1 MNENMKKVILMPD
14 SFKGTMSSIEVCNI
28 MEEVIHKY
36 YPHCKVKKIPVAD
49 GGEGTVDCFL
59 EALSGEEVTVT
70 VNNPFFEPMQAKYA
84 LIHDGKTAVIEMA
97 SCAGLPLVEDRKDPL
112 LTTTYGVGELILDAV
127 KKGARNI
134 VIGLGGSAT
143 NDAACGLLSAVGV
156 EFKDE
161 DGEVFIPTG
170 VTLKDIASITYDK
183 IPDELSEVK
192 ITCMCDIDNPPY
204 GENGASYIFGPQKGA
219 TEEMVVL
226 LDAGVKHFCD
236 LLKEQH
242 NIDVSTLEGGG
253 AAGAMGAGIYA
264 LLGAKMEMGI
274 DVVLDTV
281 NFNEIAQGADVVF
294 SGEGRI
300 DNQSLRGKVVIGIA
314 KRAKL
319 INVPLIAVV
328 GDIGDDM
335 DSAYDMGVT
344 SIFSINRVA
353 KNFSEVKHRSK
364 SDLNL
369 TFDAIIKTIKT
380 FE

>member
-1 MNENMKKVILMPD
+1 MKKVILMPD
-14 SFKGTMSSIEVCNI
+14 SFKGTMSSIEVCDI
-28 MEEVIHKY
+28 MEGVIHKY
-36 YPHCKVKKIPVAD
+36 YPNCKVKKIPVAD
-49 GGEGTVDCFL
+49 GGEGTVDCFK
-59 EALSGEEVTVT
+59 EALGGEIISLEVK
-70 VNNPFFEPMQAKYA
+70 NPYFEPMNAQYL
-84 LIHDGKTAVIEMA
+84 LIDDGKTAIIEMA
-97 SCAGLPLVEDRKDPL
+97 SCAGLPLVEERKNPM
-112 LTTTYGVGELILDAV
+112 LTTTYGVGELIADAA
-127 KKGARNI
+127 KKGAKKI
-134 VIGLGGSAT
+134 IIGLGGSST

-156 EFKDE
+156 EFYDE
-161 DGEVFIPTG
+161 NGEAFVPTG
-170 VTLKDIASITYDK
+170 GTLKDIESISYEH
-183 IPDELSEVK
+183 IADELVGAE
-192 ITCMCDIDNPPY
+192 ICCMCDIDNPPY
-204 GENGASYIFGPQKGA
+204 GKNGAAHIFAAQKGA
-219 TEEMVVL
+219 DEETILL
-226 LDAGVKHFCD
+226 LDEGVKHFCD

-242 NIDVSTLEGGG
+242 DIDVSELAGGG

-281 NFNEIAQGADVVF
+281 RFKEIAQGADLVV

-314 KRAKL
+314 KRAKK

-353 KNFSEVKHRSK
+353 KPFSEVKHRSK
-364 SDLNL
+364 SDLRL
-369 TFDAIIKTIKT
+369 TFDAIINTIKT